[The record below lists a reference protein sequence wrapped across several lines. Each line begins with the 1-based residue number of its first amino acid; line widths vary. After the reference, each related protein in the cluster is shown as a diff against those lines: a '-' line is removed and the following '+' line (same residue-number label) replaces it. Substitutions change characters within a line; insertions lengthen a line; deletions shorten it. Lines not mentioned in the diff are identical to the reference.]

1 MSKRKRAGQIALDEL
16 KLSVV
21 RALSQEGQ
29 TLDEIVARE
38 EISAGLSSIYGS
50 VCRKGVKVVQNFLA
64 CGLDKRFKVE
74 AGKYVAS
81 DGVDGRKS
89 VTSTTLGRVL
99 CNATG
104 KACVVVNP
112 LLLAELLFGKKGRD
126 GAHSAFLQNH
136 GKGNQY
142 GGYEWT
148 VVEGGPHC
156 SPQAAHAFF
165 VQPVF
170 EWVD

>member
-21 RALSQEGQ
+21 NVLSHEGQ
-29 TLDEIVARE
+29 TLDEIVAHE
-38 EISAGLSSIYGS
+38 EISARISSIYGS
-50 VCRKGVKVVQNFLA
+50 VCRRGVKVVQNFLA

-89 VTSTTLGRVL
+89 VTSTSLGRVVSI
-99 CNATG
+99 ATG
-104 KACVVVNP
+104 KACVVVDP
-112 LLLAELLFGKKGRD
+112 LLLAELLFGKKGRN

-148 VVEGGPHC
+148 VVSGEPHC
-156 SPQAAHAFF
+156 LPQAAHAFF
-165 VQPVF
+165 LQQGF
-170 EWVD
+170 ERVD